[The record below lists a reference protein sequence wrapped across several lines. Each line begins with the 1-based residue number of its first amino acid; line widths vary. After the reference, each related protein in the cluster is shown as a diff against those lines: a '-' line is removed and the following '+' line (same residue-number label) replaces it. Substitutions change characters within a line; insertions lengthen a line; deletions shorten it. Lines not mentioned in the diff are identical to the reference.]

1 MTIGQR
7 RRLVLDQ
14 RVSDRTVEGVAGVT
28 PPPKTRGYN
37 RTVRIPIGVAAGCTI
52 VSVALAQLPPE
63 IMVDRH
69 LIRAERLLS
78 GDESGAALAEM
89 DTIIALREKH
99 DLEVPG
105 DFDFKYAEVAFA
117 AGRAAAAIASLNDY
131 LLAAGRSGEFYRQA
145 LELLDKAEEA
155 KAAAEAAAAA
165 SAEFSADDPSAFAW
179 FAGCRPMRLLV
190 RTPFKSLLEM
200 NPSRFGPLI
209 ETGPSE
215 DDLRAIA
222 VTVLRA
228 EGWYQEEESPAAGT
242 GGAAVL
248 EVSLDVLVSRAYEGL
263 VAHAVSLEFRKPVR
277 DAYERAGLAATVS
290 QDRMFSGWLKDA
302 VLLNVQ
308 RMVEDFIW
316 EYEFVNRSA
325 CDAGAL

>member
-1 MTIGQR
+1 M
-7 RRLVLDQ
+7 
-14 RVSDRTVEGVAGVT
+14 
-28 PPPKTRGYN
+28 
-37 RTVRIPIGVAAGCTI
+37 RISIWGAAGCTI

-78 GDESGAALAEM
+78 GDEFGAALAEM

-155 KAAAEAAAAA
+155 KAGAEAAAAA

-190 RTPFKSLLEM
+190 RTPFKRLLEM
-200 NPSRFGPLI
+200 DPSRFGPLI

-222 VTVLRA
+222 VTQLRA
-228 EGWYQEEESPAAGT
+228 EGLYQEEESPAAGT
-242 GGAAVL
+242 DGAAVL
-248 EVSLDVLVSRAYEGL
+248 EVSLDVLVSWADEELVVVRRVTGVPETGKGRIRTSGL
-263 VAHAVSLEFRKPVR
+263 
-277 DAYERAGLAATVS
+277 GG
-290 QDRMFSGWLKDA
+290 DRIVGSNVLWLGKGWGP
-302 VLLNVQ
+302 
-308 RMVEDFIW
+308 
-316 EYEFVNRSA
+316 S
-325 CDAGAL
+325 